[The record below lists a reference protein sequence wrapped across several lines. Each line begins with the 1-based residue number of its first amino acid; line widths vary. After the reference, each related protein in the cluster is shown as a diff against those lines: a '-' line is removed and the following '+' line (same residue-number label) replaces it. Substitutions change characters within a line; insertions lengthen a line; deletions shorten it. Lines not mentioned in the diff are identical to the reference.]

1 MAGRGKFFELLDFPK
16 FANPSVLTIR
26 ADATAMRLRER
37 LGGGGF
43 MSYGAIWPRVDAVVR
58 GFATEAYIINTFR
71 AYRDSWKNE
80 SIRDVVRLLCRAFGG
95 KGTWYPERTTPVYVL
110 GFWFKPSIKGIWFHE
125 GRAYAVLINA
135 RKGQP
140 LDMEDVRFLAR
151 GVHELHCI
159 DDPNDPIPMI
169 VDLSEREKG
178 KGREL
183 RVYVVEPREAASLV
197 QFEEALRE
205 FLGALNMAGISLPL
219 PPAIEN
225 VVTLFK
231 KKR

>member
-16 FANPSVLTIR
+16 FADPSVLNMR
-26 ADATAMRLRER
+26 ADRTALQLRER
-37 LGGGGF
+37 LDGGGF
-43 MSYGAIWPRVDAVVR
+43 MSYGAVWPRIGNIVR
-58 GFATEAYIINTFR
+58 GVATETYILNTFR
-71 AYRDSWKNE
+71 AYRASWKNE
-80 SIRDVVRLLCRAFGG
+80 SIRDVVRLLCKVLGG
-95 KGTWYPERTTPVYVL
+95 KGTWYPEPSKLIYVL

-140 LDMEDVRFLAR
+140 LTMEDLRFLAR

-159 DDPNDPIPMI
+159 DDPNDPTPMI
-169 VDLSEREKG
+169 IDLSEHEDG

-183 RVYVVEPREAASLV
+183 KVYVLEAVESATLA
-197 QFEEALRE
+197 QFEDGLLE
-205 FLGALNMAGISLPL
+205 FLVALNMAGISLPL

-225 VVTLFK
+225 IVNLFK
-231 KKR
+231 KRR

>member
-1 MAGRGKFFELLDFPK
+1 MVERGKLFELLDFPK
-16 FANPSVLTIR
+16 FADPSVLNMR
-26 ADATAMRLRER
+26 ADQTALRLGER

-43 MSYGAIWPRVDAVVR
+43 MSYGAVWPRLEMVVR
-58 GFATEAYIINTFR
+58 GCATETYIINTFR
-71 AYRDSWKNE
+71 SYRESWKNE
-80 SIRDVVRLLCRAFGG
+80 SIRDVVRLLRNALGG
-95 KGTWYPERTTPVYVL
+95 RGTWYPEPTAPKFVL

-140 LDMEDVRFLAR
+140 LTMEDVRFLAR

-169 VDLSEREKG
+169 IDLSEHEDG

-183 RVYVVEPREAASLV
+183 RVYVVEAREAVSLS

-205 FLGALNMAGISLPL
+205 FLMALNVAGISLPL
-219 PPAIEN
+219 PPELDNI
-225 VVTLFK
+225 VGLFK
-231 KKR
+231 KRR